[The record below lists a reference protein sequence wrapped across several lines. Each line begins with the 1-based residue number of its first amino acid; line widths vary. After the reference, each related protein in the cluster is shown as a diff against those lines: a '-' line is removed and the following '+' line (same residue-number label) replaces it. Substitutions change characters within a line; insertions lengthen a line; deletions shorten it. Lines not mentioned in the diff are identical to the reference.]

1 MIVNKWMRTKKITG
15 LFLAMGLVLGSAFA
29 LSSINGPFSAFANHE
44 FSANLTGQ
52 EEVPP
57 VDTQATA
64 EVIFVP
70 IAPANETIDYFLN
83 ATNLLGVTQGH
94 IHSGEKGVNGPIVV
108 TLFKY
113 NTTQDGVSENGT
125 LSASNLEGP
134 LQGKAIADL
143 ISAMKNSSAYVNFH
157 TEQNPEG
164 EIRGQLNSTG

>member
-1 MIVNKWMRTKKITG
+1 MITKNIAG

-29 LSSINGPFSAFANHE
+29 LSSINDLSMVFANHE
-44 FSANLTGQ
+44 FAANLTGQ

-94 IHSGEKGVNGPIVV
+94 IHSGEKGVNGPVVV
-108 TLFKY
+108 TLFNY
-113 NTTQDGVSENGT
+113 NNTQDGVSENGT
-125 LSASNLEGP
+125 ISSSNLEGP
-134 LQGKAIADL
+134 LQGKAVADL
-143 ISAMKNSSAYVNFH
+143 ISAMKNSTTYVNFH

-164 EIRGQLNSTG
+164 EIRGQLNSTE

>member
-1 MIVNKWMRTKKITG
+1 MRIKNITG
-15 LFLAMGLVLGSAFA
+15 LFLALGLVLGSAFA
-29 LSSINGPFSAFANHE
+29 LSSITGTSTVFANHD
-44 FSANLTGQ
+44 FSANLTGH

-70 IAPANETIDYFLN
+70 IAPANETIEYYLN
-83 ATNLLGVTQGH
+83 STNISGVTQGH

-108 TLFKY
+108 TLFNY
-113 NTTQDGVSENGT
+113 DTSQDAVSENGT
-125 LSASNLEGP
+125 INAGNLEGP
-134 LQGKAIADL
+134 LQGKAVADL
-143 ISAMKNSSAYVNFH
+143 ISAMKNSSTYVNFH

>member
-1 MIVNKWMRTKKITG
+1 MRTKNITG

-29 LSSINGPFSAFANHE
+29 LSPIFAPSTVFANHE

-64 EVIFVP
+64 QVIFVP

-113 NTTQDGVSENGT
+113 NATQDGVSENGT
-125 LSASNLEGP
+125 ISASNLEGP
-134 LQGKAIADL
+134 LQGKAVADL
-143 ISAMKNSSAYVNFH
+143 ISAMKNSSTYVNFH

>member
-1 MIVNKWMRTKKITG
+1 MRTKNITD
-15 LFLAMGLVLGSAFA
+15 LFLAMGLVLGGVFV
-29 LSSINGPFSAFANHE
+29 LSSITDVATVFANHE

-64 EVIFVP
+64 EAIFVP

-83 ATNLLGVTQGH
+83 STNLSGVTQGH

-108 TLFKY
+108 TLFSY
-113 NTTQDGVSENGT
+113 NTTQDAVSENGT
-125 LSASNLEGP
+125 ITADNLEGP
-134 LQGKAIADL
+134 LQGKTVADL
-143 ISAMKNSSAYVNFH
+143 ISAMKNSSTYVNFH

-164 EIRGQLNSTG
+164 EIRGQLNTTS